1 MSIDNPYNELRRE
14 KINGILNT
22 IIKVLVIMLIICA
35 IIALVPDMIDTFN
48 PPQKEGK
55 ILKN

>member
-1 MSIDNPYNELRRE
+1 MSIGNPYNDLRRE
-14 KINGILNT
+14 RINGILNT
-22 IIKVLVIMLIICA
+22 IIKVLFIILIICA
-35 IIALVPDMIDTFN
+35 IIALTPDMIDTFN

>member
-22 IIKVLVIMLIICA
+22 IIKVLVIILIICA
-35 IIALVPDMIDTFN
+35 IIALVPYMIDTFD
-48 PPQKEGK
+48 PPKK
-55 ILKN
+55 LIVPKN